1 MSYKLNTVV
10 DFMDGNGLI
19 ITDEDLLTESLNS
32 GMGLNLYHDL
42 VITAHEASKIRNAL
56 VSLQILALSN
66 ENEFLKKLTLD
77 AMEIIG

>member
-42 VITAHEASKIRNAL
+42 VITAHEVNKIRNAL

-77 AMEIIG
+77 AMESIG